1 MSVRIVRTRNGED
14 IICDLYEVTT
24 KAEPEKPVA
33 IQLSNPYNVWLEG
46 LDEPRLLVE
55 TEVGEGVQKIS
66 DPEIHFRPWVPL
78 SSSKKIL
85 LKMEEVVTAYETYP
99 EVINKYNDL
108 VEADSDGGG
117 NDTGTTGVPSGT
129 DGVGDAPT
137 TNQSNLTEESTGV
150 SVGEGDGA

>member
-1 MSVRIVRTRNGED
+1 
-14 IICDLYEVTT
+14 
-24 KAEPEKPVA
+24 
-33 IQLSNPYNVWLEG
+33 
-46 LDEPRLLVE
+46 
-55 TEVGEGVQKIS
+55 
-66 DPEIHFRPWVPL
+66 
-78 SSSKKIL
+78 
-85 LKMEEVVTAYETYP
+85 MEEVVTAYETYP
-99 EVINKYNDL
+99 EVIKKYNEL